1 MYFSIRK
8 TLALRGI
15 RFRFEPFG
23 KQIFPNPFHG
33 NEPHMARPKK
43 PAHERRTENM
53 NFFVTDLERVQ
64 IEHAAALHGLGLS
77 EFFRRRSLSV
87 RLPAAAVE
95 NQHRAEATTALLRL
109 GVNLNQIAKHVNA
122 GQGVAVGELN
132 ALIVR
137 INVEMDNLM
146 RDLD

>member
-1 MYFSIRK
+1 MCFSIRK

-77 EFFRRRSLSV
+77 EFFRRRSLGV
-87 RLPAAAVE
+87 RLPASSV
-95 NQHRAEATTALLRL
+95 NRQQMAEATTALLRL

-122 GQGVAVGELN
+122 A
-132 ALIVR
+132 
-137 INVEMDNLM
+137 MDVLEKAGNP
-146 RDLD
+146 